1 MSLSQLP
8 HKPNRHDLRKAL
20 VRLQMEMHSQEIRQA
35 SGELLEPLTRLK
47 KMTGNLQDGLGIK
60 HAPLWGLGAVVALGF
75 LTGKGAR
82 SGNLARLIR
91 LGSSLI
97 PLIRVFMQPPSGR
110 P

>member
-8 HKPNRHDLRKAL
+8 HKPNRQDLRKAL
-20 VRLQMEMHSQEIRQA
+20 VRLQMEMHRQEIRQE
-35 SGELLEPLTRLK
+35 SSQLLAPLTRLK
-47 KMTGNLQDGLGIK
+47 TMTGNLQNGLGIK
-60 HAPLWGLGAVVALGF
+60 HAPLWGLGAIVALGF

-91 LGSSLI
+91 LGSSLV
-97 PLIRVFMQPPSGR
+97 PLVKVFMQNSSGK